1 MGSARETRE
10 GLRLLAALGVI
21 AGDRQGAV
29 DRKWDRVCAVLYR
42 GMRE

>member
-10 GLRLLAALGVI
+10 GMALLAALGYLDEMQVSEL
-21 AGDRQGAV
+21 

-42 GMRE
+42 VIRE